1 MAKHHIVKKEK
12 RYDFWGHL
20 TIPYQYLYGDGKMSA
35 ETFANL
41 ISNYLK
47 QEYKIEMDIAEG
59 IKLYSII
66 HHETPR
72 DADGY
77 KSNIMYWL
85 VCIKDFPFAVVNEA
99 YADGKIDAVL
109 SDNSISLHLNKK
121 EMYERFGEK
130 KVITTLI
137 ESGHDWNVGNNIILL
152 TIPYNAFEGMC
163 VEI

>member
-35 ETFANL
+35 ETFATL

-47 QEYKIEMDIAEG
+47 QEYKVEMDIAEG
-59 IKLYSII
+59 IKLYSTI

-77 KSNIMYWL
+77 KFQEFNNRVGFTHKPNEEVVIHVYNL
-85 VCIKDFPFAVVNEA
+85 VFTWTYVN
-99 YADGKIDAVL
+99 
-109 SDNSISLHLNKK
+109 LNLKQ
-121 EMYERFGEK
+121 
-130 KVITTLI
+130 
-137 ESGHDWNVGNNIILL
+137 
-152 TIPYNAFEGMC
+152 A
-163 VEI
+163 